1 MLLKDRLPKADSWQ
15 ERQMRLKWD
24 SSGTNAAEQVQQSP
38 GFAAWSCSGTSICIN
53 EAEAEQNY
61 WLSSSKDHNSFKA
74 SAAGM
79 QTWSTADSS
88 MVQERS
94 LGELEDTLQRYST
107 SPQPAVSL
115 VQVMTIP

>member
-24 SSGTNAAEQVQQSP
+24 SSGTNAA

-53 EAEAEQNY
+53 KAEAEQNY